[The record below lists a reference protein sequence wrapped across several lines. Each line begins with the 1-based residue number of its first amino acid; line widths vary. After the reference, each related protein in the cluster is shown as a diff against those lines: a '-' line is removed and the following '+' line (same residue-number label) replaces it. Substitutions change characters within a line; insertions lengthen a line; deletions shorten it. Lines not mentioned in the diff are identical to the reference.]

1 MWSSTTK
8 LQIFFSKINRCHLQ
22 KQPSRGVLRKRYSE
36 NMQQI
41 YRKTPMPCNFIEI
54 TLGHRCSPVKF
65 AACFQNTSGR
75 ATSKTWTQTLDLDP
89 GHGPRKTST
98 LKNLDPE
105 KHGKPLDAE
114 KRYENHIVQ
123 FISTEETCKQA
134 I

>member
-1 MWSSTTK
+1 MKYTICCSSTTK

-54 TLGHRCSPVKF
+54 TFGRRCSPVKF

-98 LKNLDPE
+98 LKNMGNRWMQKKDR
-105 KHGKPLDAE
+105 K
-114 KRYENHIVQ
+114 
-123 FISTEETCKQA
+123 TT
-134 I
+134 